1 MIAALEGVSFRYG
14 RKEIFQN
21 LNGSFPKGE
30 VVGIIGPNGI
40 GKTTFLKLLAGFE
53 RPSKGVIVKNGKCMA
68 LLEQPAFYADMT
80 GGANLEYFLRR
91 KLKEEERR
99 RLFFSFGEDILN
111 IPVKKYS
118 MGMRQKLALCLA
130 FLSDAELLLLDEP
143 TNALDQEA
151 VAAFREL
158 VRKEKSSR
166 SIVIASH
173 ALEELERTADSV
185 YVISEL
191 TFSGKIRISGT
202 EATVYEI
209 SVLNTLPEDFAV
221 NRSGLRINGSKLEF
235 FRNREEAAGMVREL
249 VLAGAGVCEVR
260 KKQSFLEECYKIP
273 NSKREEGN
281 G

>member
-1 MIAALEGVSFRYG
+1 M
-14 RKEIFQN
+14 
-21 LNGSFPKGE
+21 
-30 VVGIIGPNGI
+30 GIIGPNGI